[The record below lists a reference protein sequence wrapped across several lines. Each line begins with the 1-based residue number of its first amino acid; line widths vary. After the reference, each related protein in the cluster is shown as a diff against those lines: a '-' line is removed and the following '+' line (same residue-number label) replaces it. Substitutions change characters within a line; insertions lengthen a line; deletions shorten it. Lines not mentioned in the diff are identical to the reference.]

1 MAMDEAVFSS
11 DGGPIEGFK
20 NHTFNKYEN
29 YMSGYET
36 GKELPKGKL
45 AKALALPVLIALTC
59 GLFIVNTTKS

>member
-1 MAMDEAVFSS
+1 MALDDAAVSS
-11 DGGPIEGFK
+11 DGGCFK

-36 GKELPKGKL
+36 AKELPKGKL

-59 GLFIVNTTKS
+59 GLFIVNTTKN